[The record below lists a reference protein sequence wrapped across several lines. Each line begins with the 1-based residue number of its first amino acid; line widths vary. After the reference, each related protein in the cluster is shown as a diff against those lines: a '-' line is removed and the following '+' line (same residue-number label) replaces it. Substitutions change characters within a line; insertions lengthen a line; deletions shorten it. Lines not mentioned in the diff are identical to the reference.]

1 MTLDS
6 KRSKNL
12 LLRTTLLLLFS
23 LSPAIF
29 TQTHATSIGPPTV
42 NPVLTGLNFPVSL
55 GFAPDGR
62 IFYNEKYTGNIRV
75 IQPNGT
81 LLPAP
86 FATVNPVF
94 NTGEAGLLGIA
105 LDPSFSSNNY
115 VYVYYTY
122 RDTGSFTHGHIVRYT
137 ASGNTGTGPRDIF
150 DVTSSAPNT
159 VYHNGGYIKFGPDG
173 KLYAMVGEFHQ
184 GQQAQNQT
192 SMTGKMLRMNAD
204 GSVPSDNP
212 FPGSLDYAFGIR
224 NSFGFDFDSSN
235 NRLIATM
242 AGPSSDDKILIIVKG
257 GNYGWP
263 TCLGICN
270 DPRFIN
276 PTVDFNPVVTPTGI
290 ATVASNSYIF
300 GEYNTGNLL
309 QLRLNSTGGV
319 VSMTQLYT
327 APGGIIAVE
336 TGPNNKLYFTTPDTI
351 YTYNLPAKP
360 AANAADTTLIIL
372 FIVAIIA
379 VVLLMAYTGLR
390 YRRRVMRMRERADKQ
405 TSS

>member
-1 MTLDS
+1 VTLDS

-62 IFYNEKYTGNIRV
+62 IFYNEKDTGNIRV

-137 ASGNTGTGPRDIF
+137 ASGNTGTSPRDIF

-235 NRLIATM
+235 NRIIATM

-263 TCLGICN
+263 TCLGICD

-360 AANAADTTLIIL
+360 AANAADTTLVIL

-390 YRRRVMRMRERADKQ
+390 YRRRATRMRERADKQ